1 VPRAANTDELMRIID
16 DVLIGGGRAA
26 EGDTVIMTAGAPPG
40 IAGSTNNVRVHR
52 IGDGRA
58 LPAVTG

>member
-1 VPRAANTDELMRIID
+1 
-16 DVLIGGGRAA
+16 VLIGGGRAA
-26 EGDTVIMTAGAPPG
+26 EGDIVIMTAGAPPG

-58 LPAVTG
+58 VPAVTG